1 MKLFYKLFGFLIL
14 GITLL
19 LGLDGYLSLERERV
33 QFDKAMTENAI
44 QIGNI
49 MSGLIEHAWMES
61 GENKAIELIND
72 ANSSNHS
79 ITLRWVWLVDSS
91 DPLHSPGI
99 VSVNFTRLKQ
109 GDIFSLKTD
118 EKGKTGFRYTYVPLK
133 LDNHTTSAIEI
144 KQSLAPLAEYS
155 HKMLIRSLKVGF
167 LLLLTSC
174 LFLYGFIDRQIQR
187 RLDRLSD
194 KAKQIGK
201 GDIEPNLTVRGN
213 DELSDQA
220 AIMNVMCSKLQT
232 AQDKIDTV
240 HEARIKTLEQLRH
253 TERLSTLGHITAG
266 IAHEM
271 GTPLNIVSGRAKMIE
286 AGTLP
291 LQDMINSARIIKNQ
305 SDRMTGII
313 RQFLDFTR
321 RRKPQYTSTN
331 VLSLIRQVFEI
342 LTPIAKKKGVVLNL
356 THAEETQMRLRMD
369 PNQIQQV
376 LINLIMNSI
385 QAMPHGGRGDVNVFK
400 KESDDTDPT
409 GKEQFLGIAC
419 TDDGD
424 GIGKEALEHIFEP
437 FFTTKTAGEGTGLGL
452 SIVQGIIEEHKG
464 WIDVKSDKA
473 KGTTFVIY
481 LPMGQEK

>member
-1 MKLFYKLFGFLIL
+1 MKLFYKLFGFLIV

-19 LGLDGYLSLERERV
+19 LGLDGYLTLERERV
-33 QFDKAMTENAI
+33 QFDRAMTKNAI

-49 MSGLIEHAWMES
+49 MSGLIEHAWMGS

-72 ANSSNHS
+72 ANGSNHS
-79 ITLRWVWLVDSS
+79 VTLRWVWLTDHS
-91 DPLHSPGI
+91 DPLHSPRI
-99 VSVNFTRLKQ
+99 SPVKFAHLKQ
-109 GDIFSLKTD
+109 GNIVSLKTD
-118 EKGKTGFRYTYVPLK
+118 ERGKNGFRYTYVPLK
-133 LDNHTTSAIEI
+133 LDNHTISAIEI
-144 KQSLAPLAEYS
+144 QQSLAPLAEYS

-167 LLLLTSC
+167 LLLLTSG
-174 LFLYGFIDRQIQR
+174 LFLYGFIDRQFRR

-201 GDIEPNLTVRGN
+201 GDIEPNLIVRGN
-213 DELSDQA
+213 DELSGQA

-253 TERLSTLGHITAG
+253 TERLSTLGHISAG

-291 LQDMINSARIIKNQ
+291 LPDMINNARIIKNQ
-305 SDRMTGII
+305 SDRMTRII

-331 VLSLIRQVFEI
+331 VLSLIKQVFEI
-342 LTPIAKKKGVVLNL
+342 LTPIAKKKGVVLQL
-356 THAEETQMRLRMD
+356 THDEKTQMRLRMD
-369 PNQIQQV
+369 ANQIQQV
-376 LINLIMNSI
+376 LMNLIMNSI

-400 KESDDTDPT
+400 KESDDTAPPLRRNNFW
-409 GKEQFLGIAC
+409 GSRVRIMERALGRKPWSVFLS
-419 TDDGD
+419 
-424 GIGKEALEHIFEP
+424 LF
-437 FFTTKTAGEGTGLGL
+437 
-452 SIVQGIIEEHKG
+452 
-464 WIDVKSDKA
+464 
-473 KGTTFVIY
+473 
-481 LPMGQEK
+481 LPPKQQEKEPD